1 MGTFTKISK
10 NIQQILIDNPRTPNK
25 KITWINICNPRKP
38 EIEYLRKKFGFQL
51 AHLQAS
57 SSLSVAQRPSI
68 EKTENYSFII
78 LHFPF
83 LNEKNVVSQEIDF
96 FVGQDYIVTLH
107 NENRALNDFF
117 NLYKKDSDSF
127 LAFKNELPMILLYE
141 ILKNLTA
148 KNFQILDNN
157 AFQINELEEQIFTEE
172 SRKAVSSILHLRRNV
187 INTRRIMQNHRNIIN
202 KLVQIESE
210 VIQDNDIRKLF
221 NNLHE
226 NLTMIWNNL
235 ESQKEM
241 IEVLNNTNESLL
253 NDKISD
259 IMKTLTIFSVI
270 VFPLTLLAA
279 IFGMNTVVSM
289 PFVDHPQGFWIVVGM
304 MFVGSLGMMVFFE
317 RKGWLK

>member
-1 MGTFTKISK
+1 MGTYTKISK
-10 NIQQILIDNPRTPNK
+10 NIQQILVDNPRTPNK
-25 KITWINICNPRKP
+25 KITWINISNPRKP

-51 AHLQAS
+51 VHLQAS
-57 SSLSVAQRPSI
+57 SSLATAQRPSI
-68 EKTENYSFII
+68 EKTDTYSFII

-83 LNEKNVVSQEIDF
+83 LNGKNVVSQEIDF
-96 FVGQDYIVTLH
+96 FIGQDYIVTLH

-141 ILKNLTA
+141 ILKNLTS

-157 AFQINELEEQIFTEE
+157 ALQINELEEQIFTEE
-172 SRKAVSSILHLRRNV
+172 SRKAVSNILHLRRNV
-187 INTRRIMQNHRNIIN
+187 INTRRIMQNHRNIVN
-202 KLVQIESE
+202 KLVQSESD
-210 VIQDNDIRKLF
+210 VIKDNEIKKLF

-279 IFGMNTVVSM
+279 IFGMNTVVGM
-289 PFVDHPQGFWIVVGM
+289 PFVDHPHGFWIVVVM
-304 MFVGSLGMMVFFE
+304 MFIGSLGMLFFFE